1 MNYRVKQG
9 LVLGAIAGAFV
20 GFALSVLTGVWWCML
35 FIPLTAIMGAA
46 PQMISNPEDED
57 D

>member
-20 GFALSVLTGVWWCML
+20 GFALSVLTDVWWCML

-46 PQMISNPEDED
+46 PQMISNPDDED